1 MLIDIVLLKFIY
13 KLWMFFDEIS
23 LVKIM
28 FWFVDKFVDIIDI
41 MVIICKI

>member
-28 FWFVDKFVDIIDI
+28 LWFVDKFVDIIDI